1 MNYKAWLLGGCAGMA
16 LLSAGGVTV
25 AQTQDSGASGTAIEE
40 IIVTAQKRQE
50 RLQDVPVS
58 VTAVTATQL
67 HDQGIQSAFDLGD
80 IIPGLNMT
88 ESGGGITPYLRG
100 VGNGA
105 AATIGNESSVAV
117 YLDGVYQTRLNI
129 GVLELADIDRIEVLK
144 GPQGTLFGRNASGG
158 LIAIYTRDPTQTPT
172 AEVTVGY
179 GNYATQLAKVYAA
192 GGITDNI
199 AADISYMHTLQGDG
213 WGTNFATGHKW
224 GYENFDV
231 VRSKWIFDFPDDT
244 KLTLIGDY
252 EYSTGD
258 FGIADSAPPGQTA
271 GYYPFDAPSPG
282 AARPTVG
289 FYDVDSYFQ
298 NVAVNESPGIQAR
311 VDHDFGGANFASISS
326 FRNMT
331 ERQYTTGTGSPL
343 DDVGY
348 LLTSAIRTY
357 TQELQL
363 SSKSGGRFD
372 WIFGLYYMNNYS
384 DYHPTQIMG
393 TGVGPV
399 ILGGGFG
406 ACTGCDLD
414 LFGQQRIDDYAG
426 YSQATFHASDA
437 TNITMGL
444 RYTKD
449 DYKADGRTVLVMP
462 GTAPDTLAPTV
473 DSATNFDKLTYRISL
488 DHHFNEDVMSYI
500 SYSRGFKS
508 GAYNIL
514 PFSPVPAKP
523 EVLDATEIGV
533 KSELFDRRVEIDAA
547 TFYYHIQHPQVQI
560 SNDGVVNILNAGA
573 AAIKG
578 IDLDTQYRI
587 THELRAHLSAEYL
600 DAHYTSYPNAA
611 YIYQNPDPPY
621 GNTEVVTKSATGND
635 VVLAP
640 RLSFNGGF
648 NYGLE
653 SSIGLFT
660 LVGNYAWN
668 SGFAWDADNLYWQ
681 RSYGL
686 LDASLNFDLLGHDQ
700 WQFQLWGK
708 NLTGQRYMTDQLE
721 VAGPTGNRYYPGPPA
736 TYGIQATYKFR
747 GTSK

>member
-1 MNYKAWLLGGCAGMA
+1 MA
-16 LLSAGGVTV
+16 LASAGGVAV
-25 AQTQDSGASGTAIEE
+25 AQTADSGTGGTAIEE
-40 IIVTAQKRQE
+40 IIVTAQKRAE
-50 RLQDVPVS
+50 RLQDVPIS
-58 VTAVTATQL
+58 VTSVTATQL
-67 HDQGIQSAFDLGD
+67 HDQGIQNAFDLANV
-80 IIPGLNMT
+80 IPGLNMT
-88 ESGGGITPYLRG
+88 ESGGGITPFLRG

-129 GVLELADIDRIEVLK
+129 GVLSLADIDRIEVLK
-144 GPQGTLFGRNASGG
+144 GPQGTLFGRNSSGG

-172 AEVTVGY
+172 AEVTLGY
-179 GNYATQLAKVYAA
+179 GNYSTQLAKIYAS
-192 GGITDNI
+192 GGLTNNI
-199 AADISYMHTLQGDG
+199 AADISYMHSHQGDG
-213 WGTNFATGHKW
+213 WGTNFATGQKW

-231 VRSKWIFDFPDDT
+231 VRSKWIIDFADDT

-252 EYSTGD
+252 QYSMGD
-258 FGIADSAPPGQTA
+258 FGIAGNTPPGQTA

-282 AARPTVG
+282 AERPTVG
-289 FYDVDSYFQ
+289 FYDMNSYFQ
-298 NVAVNESPGIQAR
+298 NVATNESSGIQAR
-311 VDHDFGGANFASISS
+311 VDHDFGFANFASISS
-326 FRNMT
+326 FRNST
-331 ERQYTTGTGSPL
+331 ERQLTTGTGTPL
-343 DDVGY
+343 YDVGFF
-348 LLTSAIRTY
+348 LRSTIRTY

-384 DYHPTQIMG
+384 DYAPTQIMG
-393 TGVGPV
+393 NGVGPV
-399 ILGGGFG
+399 ILGGGLG
-406 ACTGCDLD
+406 PCTGCNLD
-414 LFGQQRIDDYAG
+414 LFGQQRIDDYAA

-449 DYKADGRTVLVMP
+449 DYKADGRTVLVTP
-462 GTAPDTLAPTV
+462 GTAPETLAPTV
-473 DSATNFDKLTYRISL
+473 SDGTNFDKLTYKFSV
-488 DHHFNEDVMSYI
+488 DHHFTEDVMSYI

-514 PFSPVPAKP
+514 PFNPVPAKP
-523 EVLDATEIGV
+523 EVLDATEIGI
-533 KSELFDRRVEIDAA
+533 KSDLFDRRLEIDAA
-547 TFYYHIQHPQVQI
+547 AFYYHIQHPQVQI
-560 SNDGVVNILNAGA
+560 SNDGAVNILNAGS

-611 YIYQNPDPPY
+611 YIYQNLQPPY
-621 GNTEVVTKSATGND
+621 GNSAVVTQSATGSHT
-635 VVLAP
+635 VLAP
-640 RLSFNGGF
+640 RLSLNGGF
-648 NYGLE
+648 SYGIE

-686 LDASLNFDLLGHDQ
+686 LDASVNFNLLGSDQ

-708 NLTGQRYMTDQLE
+708 NLTGQKYLTDELE
-721 VAGPTGNRYYPGPPA
+721 TAGVIGNRYYPGPPL
-736 TYGIQATYKFR
+736 TFGIQATYKFH
-747 GTSK
+747 GKSK